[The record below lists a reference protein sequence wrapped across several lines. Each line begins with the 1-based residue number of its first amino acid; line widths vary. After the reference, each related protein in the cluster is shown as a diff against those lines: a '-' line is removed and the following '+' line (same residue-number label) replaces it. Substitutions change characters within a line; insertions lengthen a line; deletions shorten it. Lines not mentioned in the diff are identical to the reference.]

1 MKINILQGAFF
12 PVPPIKGGAIEAA
25 WFLLGQ
31 EFAKHGH
38 QVTHISC
45 IDQNLARTE
54 LLNGV
59 NHTRVRGASAVK
71 NPYLLKILELP
82 YVLRARKVMKE
93 ADILVTHAFWAP
105 LLYPEYKFGKQYVH
119 VGRHPKGQ
127 LKLYRKASRFQVP
140 TTAVADICREQIPS
154 QVSKVKI
161 LPYPLTWN
169 PLPRLDFEKKE
180 KVILYA
186 GRIHPEKGIE
196 PLVEAWCKLPCEVVG
211 NWTLR
216 LIGPW
221 KESQGGGGRK
231 FYDALKRNIELSK
244 NKLELLDPIFDRDAL
259 KKEMKKAKLFIY
271 PSQAKEGETFGLA
284 VLEAMS
290 CGCVPVVS
298 TLPCF
303 MDFITFGV
311 EGFSLKPNSNEN
323 LVIIIREK
331 LIQILTDKKFNI
343 SKMADAALTRAKEYE
358 LGKVS
363 QKYLTD
369 FSSLLKK

>member
-1 MKINILQGAFF
+1 
-12 PVPPIKGGAIEAA
+12 
-25 WFLLGQ
+25 LLGQ
-31 EFAKHGH
+31 EFVKHGH
-38 QVTHISC
+38 QVTHISR
-45 IDQNLARTE
+45 IDQSLARTE

-82 YVLRARKVMKE
+82 YVLRTRKVMKE

-105 LLYPEYKFGKQYVH
+105 LLFPEYKFGKQYVH

-180 KVILYA
+180 KIILYA
-186 GRIHPEKGIE
+186 GRIHPEKGVRA
-196 PLVEAWCKLPCEVVG
+196 LLEAWLQMPKELVQD
-211 NWTLR
+211 WTLR

-221 KESQGGGGRK
+221 RQQQGGGGQQ
-231 FYDALKRNIELSK
+231 FYDSLMALTKFTVNNTEICE
-244 NKLELLDPIFDRDAL
+244 PIFDRGEL
-259 KKEMKKAKLFIY
+259 KREMEKARFFIY
-271 PSQAKEGETFGLA
+271 PSISDRGETFGLA

-290 CGCVPVVS
+290 CGCVPIVS
-298 TLPCF
+298 SLPCF
-303 MDFITFGV
+303 SDFINFDV
-311 EGFSLKPNSNEN
+311 EGFRLNEKPGTSLIG
-323 LVIIIREK
+323 VIH
-331 LIQILTDKKFNI
+331 KKFHQIVETSEEKIN
-343 SKMADAALTRAKEYE
+343 KMAIASWRRTKHYE
-358 LGKVS
+358 IKKVAD
-363 QKYLTD
+363 QYLAD
-369 FSSLLKK
+369 FASLLS

>member
-31 EFAKHGH
+31 EFAKQGH
-38 QVTHISC
+38 KVTHMSC
-45 IDQNLARTE
+45 IHTDLRNTE
-54 LLNGV
+54 VLNGV
-59 NHTRVRGASAVK
+59 EYKRVRGANAVK
-71 NPYLLKILELP
+71 NPYLLKVLELP
-82 YVLRARKVMKE
+82 YVLRARKLMDE
-93 ADILVTHAFWAP
+93 ADILVTHTFWAP
-105 LLYPEYKFGKQYVH
+105 LLFPKHKFGKQYVH

-140 TTAVADICREQIPS
+140 TTAIADICKEQIPS
-154 QVSKVKI
+154 QASKVKT

-169 PLPRLDFEKKE
+169 PLPKLDFDRKE
-180 KVILYA
+180 KVILYV

-196 PLVEAWCKLPCEVVG
+196 PLVEAWYKLPCEVIG
-211 NWTLR
+211 DWTLR

-231 FYDALKRNIELSK
+231 FYDSLKRNIELSK
-244 NKLELLDPIFDRDAL
+244 NKVEFLDPIFDRDSL
-259 KKEMKKAKLFIY
+259 KKEMEKAKLFIY

-290 CGCVPVVS
+290 CGCVPIVS

-303 MDFITFGV
+303 MDFITFGT
-311 EGFSLKPNSNEN
+311 EGFSLKQNSKEN

-331 LIQILTDKKFNI
+331 LLQILTDKKLNI
-343 SKMADAALTRAKEYE
+343 SKMADAALTRAKKYE
-358 LGKVS
+358 VGKVS
-363 QKYLTD
+363 EEYLAD
-369 FSSLLKK
+369 FCMLIKK